1 MPSSRYVIALDQDT
15 VFTHCSVFDHDGNL
29 MATTERDHRQIL
41 PAPGYVEHD
50 PMEIWKNARLTLAE
64 VLAVMEITS
73 NDVAALGITNQRE
86 TAVLWDKTT
95 GLPIC
100 NAIVWQDTRSHGC
113 LDEVV
118 EKVGEDRIREI
129 TGLPPTI
136 YFAAPRIKWML
147 DNVEG
152 ARKLADEGKL
162 LFGTM
167 DTWLIWNLTGGAQ
180 GSVDGPAKHVTD
192 VSNASRT
199 MLMNINTCQWD
210 DELLAAFDI
219 PKSILPRIR
228 SSSEVYGHVRRR
240 GPLPGVAISG
250 ILGDQ
255 QAAAFGQACLAPGEA
270 KISYGTGNSLLLNVG
285 AEPAK
290 PADGLISTVFYRLAD
305 EEPVYA
311 LEGSIAV
318 TGLAVRWLR
327 DNMGFFNSS
336 DDIEALAAEVEDN
349 GGVYFVPAFS
359 GIMAPRWRE
368 DARGTIVGLTRFA
381 NRNHIARAALEATA
395 YQTREVAEAMRKQ
408 ADVQLKTV
416 KVDGGMTE
424 NKLLMQF
431 QADMLNCPV
440 VRGELRENASLGTAY
455 AAGLAVDFW
464 SSTDEIRANWI
475 PSDMWTPH
483 MDQKTREELFHN
495 WNKAVERSLNWA

>member
-1 MPSSRYVIALDQDT
+1 MYK
-15 VFTHCSVFDHDGNL
+15 
-29 MATTERDHRQIL
+29 RQ
-41 PAPGYVEHD
+41 
-50 PMEIWKNARLTLAE
+50 
-64 VLAVMEITS
+64 
-73 NDVAALGITNQRE
+73 ALGITNQRE

-100 NAIVWQDTRSHGC
+100 NAIVWQDTRSHDC

-255 QAAAFGQACLAPGEA
+255 QAAAV
-270 KISYGTGNSLLLNVG
+270 SYTHLTL
-285 AEPAK
+285 P
-290 PADGLISTVFYRLAD
+290 T
-305 EEPVYA
+305 
-311 LEGSIAV
+311 
-318 TGLAVRWLR
+318 
-327 DNMGFFNSS
+327 S
-336 DDIEALAAEVEDN
+336 DLV
-349 GGVYFVPAFS
+349 
-359 GIMAPRWRE
+359 
-368 DARGTIVGLTRFA
+368 
-381 NRNHIARAALEATA
+381 
-395 YQTREVAEAMRKQ
+395 
-408 ADVQLKTV
+408 
-416 KVDGGMTE
+416 
-424 NKLLMQF
+424 
-431 QADMLNCPV
+431 
-440 VRGELRENASLGTAY
+440 
-455 AAGLAVDFW
+455 
-464 SSTDEIRANWI
+464 
-475 PSDMWTPH
+475 
-483 MDQKTREELFHN
+483 
-495 WNKAVERSLNWA
+495 